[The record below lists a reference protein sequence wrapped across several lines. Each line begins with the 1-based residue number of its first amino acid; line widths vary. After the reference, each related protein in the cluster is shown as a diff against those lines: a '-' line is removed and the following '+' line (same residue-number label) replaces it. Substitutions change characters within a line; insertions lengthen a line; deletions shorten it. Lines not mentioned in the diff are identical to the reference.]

1 MKTMH
6 VFFFWGVGGQL
17 FSIYGVITLFQRV
30 ILPHSC
36 NFQ

>member
-6 VFFFWGVGGQL
+6 VFFFLGGGQL
-17 FSIYGVITLFQRV
+17 FSIYDVITLFQRI